1 MKNNLFYNSKTDI
14 RKEKNK
20 FYIKFIIIFFII
32 LINFFFFNNSIGAST
47 PKLINTLQKAFES
60 IESWL
65 IKLAT
70 PMAAIAVGAGLFMQK
85 FSFGDEEKI
94 RTGKKLVK
102 TSLVSYAFILAIDL
116 VLSAIESLI

>member
-1 MKNNLFYNSKTDI
+1 MKNTK
-14 RKEKNK
+14 
-20 FYIKFIIIFFII
+20 IKCYVMFVLVLTII
-32 LINFFFFNNSIGAST
+32 LVSFTFISTSFGLGT
-47 PKLINTLQKAFES
+47 PKLVSTMEKAFEN

-70 PMAAIAVGAGLFMQK
+70 PMAAVAVGSGLFMQK

-102 TSLVSYAFILAIDL
+102 TALFSYAFVLAIDL
-116 VLSAIESLI
+116 VLSAIQSLI

>member
-1 MKNNLFYNSKTDI
+1 MKK
-14 RKEKNK
+14 RKIYLIS
-20 FYIKFIIIFFII
+20 FI
-32 LINFFFFNNSIGAST
+32 LILSVI
-47 PKLINTLQKAFES
+47 LINTLLTTISFCATTPKLVSTLEKAFES

-70 PMAAIAVGAGLFMQK
+70 PMAAVAIGSGLFMQK

-94 RTGKKLVK
+94 RMGKKLVK
-102 TSLVSYAFILAIDL
+102 TSLFAYAFILVIDL

>member
-1 MKNNLFYNSKTDI
+1 MKKT
-14 RKEKNK
+14 K
-20 FYIKFIIIFFII
+20 IKCYVIFVLILSII
-32 LINFFFFNNSIGAST
+32 LVSFTFISISFGLGT
-47 PKLINTLQKAFES
+47 PKLVSTMEKAFEN

-70 PMAAIAVGAGLFMQK
+70 PMAAVAVGSGLFMQK

-102 TSLVSYAFILAIDL
+102 TALFSYAFILAIDL
-116 VLSAIESLI
+116 VLSAIQSLI

>member
-1 MKNNLFYNSKTDI
+1 MKKKIY
-14 RKEKNK
+14 
-20 FYIKFIIIFFII
+20 FYIKFLIIFIII
-32 LINFFFFNNSIGAST
+32 LINVTLIQSSLGAST
-47 PKLINTLQKAFES
+47 PKLVSTLEKAFES

-70 PMAAIAVGAGLFMQK
+70 PMAAVAVGSGLFMQK

-94 RTGKKLVK
+94 RMGKKLVK
-102 TSLVSYAFILAIDL
+102 TSLFAYAFILVIDL

>member
-1 MKNNLFYNSKTDI
+1 MKK
-14 RKEKNK
+14 RKIYLIS
-20 FYIKFIIIFFII
+20 FI
-32 LINFFFFNNSIGAST
+32 LILSVI
-47 PKLINTLQKAFES
+47 LINTLLTTISLCAITPKLVSTLEKAFES

-70 PMAAIAVGAGLFMQK
+70 PMAAVAIGSGLFMQK

-94 RTGKKLVK
+94 RMGKKLVK
-102 TSLVSYAFILAIDL
+102 TSLFAYAFILVIDL